1 MSSEYKQKQKNPHK
15 VPSFGIIQLNPLHG
29 ENSFSFQ
36 MLAAR
41 GTRGGIS
48 TLYCVTWRALIGPW
62 CLAGCRAA
70 PLKTSPFPHQ
80 RRLNPDTL
88 HRLLLLLLLRISH
101 QRLQRWLRSLLGRG
115 RWSPARTLTTTW
127 KQLVGESVFAS
138 LPVANCEFTVI
149 YANFFLKPR
158 LTHWFHVGWNFYY
171 LKFIVGIIWSC
182 FDKIQWIIW
191 YKLCKTAALMSF
203 FIFIFSLHYVNC
215 MFNAFWW
222 CCPPALQVWGL
233 RPGRWAIGPSP
244 IW

>member
-1 MSSEYKQKQKNPHK
+1 MRFWQCTTGLIPWYLNALIKMTIWWNFMIWHKHWAQNINKNKKTPHK

-149 YANFFLKPR
+149 YANFF
-158 LTHWFHVGWNFYY
+158 
-171 LKFIVGIIWSC
+171 WS
-182 FDKIQWIIW
+182 
-191 YKLCKTAALMSF
+191 L
-203 FIFIFSLHYVNC
+203 V
-215 MFNAFWW
+215 
-222 CCPPALQVWGL
+222 
-233 RPGRWAIGPSP
+233 
-244 IW
+244 